1 MEPSPKPSPKTS
13 TVKSPGTPPVKTATF
28 TGTPAL
34 KSATFAA
41 TPAVKS
47 ATFAATAI
55 RSPGTSRIR
64 RKAEEAGLK
73 LKIVAGQDSG
83 NFGQETEM
91 MTPKVTYDKQGAA
104 SLTTLIKMT
113 IC

>member
-13 TVKSPGTPPVKTATF
+13 TVKSPGTPAV
-28 TGTPAL
+28 

-41 TPAVKS
+41 TTAVKS
-47 ATFAATAI
+47 STFAATAI

-83 NFGQETEM
+83 NFGQETET
-91 MTPKVTYDKQGAA
+91 MTPKVTCNK
-104 SLTTLIKMT
+104 SFN
-113 IC
+113 